1 MINKRVANNYNIRHS
16 LKLDYNFENDNDY
29 HID

>member
-1 MINKRVANNYNIRHS
+1 MINKRVANNYMRHT
-16 LKLDYNFENDNDY
+16 LKPDYNFENDNDY